1 MIEFQFQK
9 VRDLKVLNRRFSVKR
24 LGITFLVI
32 LGLLMGGQTGAIAA
46 EGITA
51 SGFLDDYDLLKPD
64 ARVFGTYIYRS
75 EDVSPGKYNKMII
88 APVEIWLDPKSH
100 RGVNPASLKEL
111 VDGMKDVFVQTL
123 SGTVEF
129 TDEPGT
135 GVMVLRMAITNV
147 NARTPKRMELRDT
160 PRGSFTVIKNV
171 QDAAAKDYFLKKAV
185 LEAEVYDSET
195 FRVLATFIDIRLG
208 LDSMGKQDDTRSW
221 EDVTKDLTFYSER
234 FKENFQAVFGEK

>member
-1 MIEFQFQK
+1 MK
-9 VRDLKVLNRRFSVKR
+9 K

-123 SGTVEF
+123 SGTVQL

-147 NARTPKRMELRDT
+147 NARTPNIDRLASSGLVFNRAYLSEAMCQPCRAELFSGQYPLRNGCAWNHSASRPT
-160 PRGSFTVIKNV
+160 T
-171 QDAAAKDYFLKKAV
+171 
-185 LEAEVYDSET
+185 
-195 FRVLATFIDIRLG
+195 
-208 LDSMGKQDDTRSW
+208 SMRSRP
-221 EDVTKDLTFYSER
+221 SSAR
-234 FKENFQAVFGEK
+234 S